1 MEFIRNFPFF
11 SIMLCM
17 FCAIICSVLRRKAAQ
32 YFTLAVL
39 FIVMILSGAL
49 LYNTYNDG
57 GSFVYYMGHFPAP
70 WGNEIRGGC
79 LEAIFALFISTVAF
93 LSVLAGGKAIEY
105 DIEDKKENLFF
116 ILVCLMTS
124 SLLAM
129 CYTNDLFTGY
139 VFIEINTIAGCGLI
153 MVRQIGKSIVTA
165 VRYMVI
171 SMLGS
176 GLFLIGVTLLYTL
189 TGHLL
194 MSNIQES
201 VSELIRTGD
210 YGMQLTIVIGLM
222 TVGLAIKA
230 GLFPFHLWIPDAYG
244 QSNVISSS
252 LLSSTVSK
260 GYIFLLIK
268 IYFRTLGLE
277 AIEKSGVLN
286 VCFALGIVAMIMGSV
301 LALNEKSFRRM
312 IAFSSIAQIG
322 YIFMGIGIGTKEAVT
337 AAVFHIFAHGLT
349 KSLLFI
355 SSSEFT
361 EGSHSKSIDDLK
373 GMAYK
378 YKYSAL
384 CYSIGAFSIVGFPL
398 LGGFISKLLLGGA
411 ALGHGPMQWIALLAL
426 AVSTI
431 LNAVYFLRTVV
442 YLFIPKEHVDE
453 NNKSADHGDH
463 DIITERAKNN
473 EMEKSEKLLQLPGMH
488 CPRYVFGITVL
499 VLLNFL
505 LGLCSGPIIDII
517 EQGLGVFD

>member
-1 MEFIRNFPFF
+1 MEFVKNFPFF

-17 FCAIICSVLRRKAAQ
+17 FCAIICSVLNRHAAKH
-32 YFTLAVL
+32 FTRIVL
-39 FIVMILSGAL
+39 LIVMVLSGVL
-49 LYNTYNDG
+49 LINTYNSG
-57 GSFVYYMGHFPAP
+57 ETFVYYMGHFPAP

-79 LEAIFALFISTVAF
+79 LEAVFALFVSTVAF
-93 LSVLAGGKAIEY
+93 LSVVAGGKAIEF

-139 VFIEINTIAGCGLI
+139 VFIEINTISGCGLI
-153 MVRQIGKSIVTA
+153 MVRQLGKTTVTA

-171 SMLGS
+171 SLLGS

-201 VSELIRTGD
+201 VSELLQSGD
-210 YGMQLTIVIGLM
+210 YRMQLTIVIGLM
-222 TVGLAIKA
+222 TVGLAIKS

-244 QSNVISSS
+244 QSNVVSSS

-268 IYFRTLGLE
+268 IYMRTIGME
-277 AIEKSGVLN
+277 AIEKSGVLY
-286 VCFALGIVAMIMGSV
+286 VCFYLGIIAMVLGSV
-301 LALNEKSFRRM
+301 LALHERSFRRM

-322 YIFMGIGIGTKEAVT
+322 YIFMGIGLGTK
-337 AAVFHIFAHGLT
+337 AAIAAAIFHIFAHGLT

-373 GMAYK
+373 GLGYK
-378 YKYSAL
+378 YRYSAL

-398 LGGFISKLLLGGA
+398 LAGFISKLLLGGA
-411 ALGHGPMQWIALLAL
+411 ALGHGPLQWIALLAL

-442 YLFIPKEHVDE
+442 YLYIPTEHID
-453 NNKSADHGDH
+453 
-463 DIITERAKNN
+463 RAN
-473 EMEKSEKLLQLPGMH
+473 EETVKVTNTNANGKTDKLLLLPGMH
-488 CPRYVFGITVL
+488 CPSYVIGISVL

-505 LGLCSGPIIDII
+505 LGLCSGPVTDII
-517 EQGLGVFD
+517 NKGLEVFR

>member
-1 MEFIRNFPFF
+1 MQTKNQYDEVEEQREVDAAEAPWYVIT
-11 SIMLCM
+11 
-17 FCAIICSVLRRKAAQ
+17 VLGGTEEKAVERIKCKADASLYDCCWIPTRTERRK
-32 YFTLAVL
+32 FNGEEEL
-39 FIVMILSGAL
+39 
-49 LYNTYNDG
+49 
-57 GSFVYYMGHFPAP
+57 
-70 WGNEIRGGC
+70 IRHR
-79 LEAIFALFISTVAF
+79 I
-93 LSVLAGGKAIEY
+93 
-105 DIEDKKENLFF
+105 
-116 ILVCLMTS
+116 
-124 SLLAM
+124 
-129 CYTNDLFTGY
+129 FTGY

-153 MVRQIGKSIVTA
+153 MVRQLGKSIVTA

-201 VSELIRTGD
+201 VKELISTGD

-337 AAVFHIFAHGLT
+337 AAIFHIFAHGLT

-361 EGSHSKSIDDLK
+361 
-373 GMAYK
+373 
-378 YKYSAL
+378 
-384 CYSIGAFSIVGFPL
+384 
-398 LGGFISKLLLGGA
+398 
-411 ALGHGPMQWIALLAL
+411 
-426 AVSTI
+426 
-431 LNAVYFLRTVV
+431 
-442 YLFIPKEHVDE
+442 
-453 NNKSADHGDH
+453 
-463 DIITERAKNN
+463 
-473 EMEKSEKLLQLPGMH
+473 
-488 CPRYVFGITVL
+488 
-499 VLLNFL
+499 
-505 LGLCSGPIIDII
+505 
-517 EQGLGVFD
+517 

>member
-1 MEFIRNFPFF
+1 M
-11 SIMLCM
+11 
-17 FCAIICSVLRRKAAQ
+17 
-32 YFTLAVL
+32 
-39 FIVMILSGAL
+39 
-49 LYNTYNDG
+49 
-57 GSFVYYMGHFPAP
+57 
-70 WGNEIRGGC
+70 
-79 LEAIFALFISTVAF
+79 
-93 LSVLAGGKAIEY
+93 
-105 DIEDKKENLFF
+105 
-116 ILVCLMTS
+116 
-124 SLLAM
+124 
-129 CYTNDLFTGY
+129 
-139 VFIEINTIAGCGLI
+139 
-153 MVRQIGKSIVTA
+153 
-165 VRYMVI
+165 
-171 SMLGS
+171 
-176 GLFLIGVTLLYTL
+176 
-189 TGHLL
+189 
-194 MSNIQES
+194 
-201 VSELIRTGD
+201 
-210 YGMQLTIVIGLM
+210 
-222 TVGLAIKA
+222 
-230 GLFPFHLWIPDAYG
+230 
-244 QSNVISSS
+244 
-252 LLSSTVSK
+252 
-260 GYIFLLIK
+260 FLLIK

-337 AAVFHIFAHGLT
+337 AAIFHIFAHGLT

-373 GMAYK
+373 SLGYK
-378 YKYSAL
+378 YRYSAL

-411 ALGHGPMQWIALLAL
+411 AIGHGPMQWIALLAL

-442 YLFIPKEHVDE
+442 YLFIPKEHLEDS
-453 NNKSADHGDH
+453 NKSATLGDH
-463 DIITERAKNN
+463 DRDAEHVENN
-473 EMEKSEKLLQLPGMH
+473 ETEKSEKLLLLPGMH
-488 CPRYVFGITVL
+488 CPRYVIGITAL

>member
-17 FCAIICSVLRRKAAQ
+17 FCAIICSVLRRKAAKHL
-32 YFTLAVL
+32 TIIVL
-39 FIVMILSGAL
+39 FIEMVLSGAVL
-49 LYNTYNDG
+49 WYTYTTG
-57 GSFVYYMGHFPAP
+57 ESFVYYMGHFPAP

-79 LEAIFALFISTVAF
+79 LEGIFALFVSSVAF
-93 LSVLAGGKAIEY
+93 LSVFAGGKAIEF

-124 SLLAM
+124 SLFAM

-153 MVRQIGKSIVTA
+153 MVRQLGKSVVTA

-201 VSELIRTGD
+201 VAGLLDSGD
-210 YGMQLTIVIGLM
+210 YRMQLTIVIGLM

-244 QSNVISSS
+244 QSNVVSSS

-268 IYFRTLGLE
+268 IYIRVIGVD
-277 AIEKSGVLN
+277 AIEESGVLY
-286 VCFALGIVAMIMGSV
+286 VCFTLGVIAMVLGSI
-301 LALNEKSFRRM
+301 LALHERSFRRM

-322 YIFMGIGIGTKEAVT
+322 YIFMGIGIGTKAAVA
-337 AAVFHIFAHGLT
+337 AAVFHIFAHGVT

-361 EGSHSKSIDDLK
+361 EGSHSKTIDGLK
-373 GMAYK
+373 GLGYK
-378 YKYSAL
+378 YRYSAL
-384 CYSIGAFSIVGFPL
+384 CYSIGAFSIIGFPL
-398 LGGFISKLLLGGA
+398 LAGFISKLLLGGA
-411 ALGHGPMQWIALLAL
+411 ALGHGAMQWIALLAL

-442 YLFIPKEHVDE
+442 YLYIPQEHIGE
-453 NNKSADHGDH
+453 NSDSN
-463 DIITERAKNN
+463 DIIKTKN
-473 EMEKSEKLLQLPGMH
+473 LVLLPGMH
-488 CPRYVFGITVL
+488 CPEYVIGITAL
-499 VLLNFL
+499 VVLNFL
-505 LGLCSGPIIDII
+505 LGLCSGKVIDII
-517 EQGLGVFD
+517 NMGLGVFD